1 MYEVIAI
8 TVAIVISVFNF
19 VFTYAVAKVVL
30 KHDQIISVLI
40 KNASLLTEC
49 YSLLTKCYLSSNATN
64 KEDKK

>member
-8 TVAIVISVFNF
+8 SVVIIVSIFNF

-30 KHDQIISVLI
+30 NHAQTI
-40 KNASLLTEC
+40 SLLVKHA
-49 YSLLTKCYLSSNATN
+49 LLLDEFYFSSNTTTD

>member
-8 TVAIVISVFNF
+8 TVAIVISIFNF

-30 KHDQIISVLI
+30 NHAQTI
-40 KNASLLTEC
+40 SLLVKHA
-49 YSLLTKCYLSSNATN
+49 LLLGKLYFSSNATTD

>member
-8 TVAIVISVFNF
+8 TVVIIVSIFNF

-30 KHDQIISVLI
+30 NHAQTI
-40 KNASLLTEC
+40 SLLVKHA
-49 YSLLTKCYLSSNATN
+49 LLLDELYFSSNTTTD